1 MRHSRLKKLAEQYIV
16 HQNHDEVTEDL
27 QGSLNDHH
35 QLLEDDQNC
44 VEKITDMDELDKL
57 NTGDCNCDLC
67 EKDGKPFNTLL
78 AENRIMKRIHASKK

>member
-44 VEKITDMDELDKL
+44 VEKIL
-57 NTGDCNCDLC
+57 G
-67 EKDGKPFNTLL
+67 
-78 AENRIMKRIHASKK
+78 R